1 MYIDF
6 NQEDY
11 ENVYD
16 YINAIIY
23 DHNNFRSAYALKYK
37 TPIQFRTELGF

>member
-1 MYIDF
+1 MYINF

-11 ENVYD
+11 ETVEN

-23 DHNNFRSAYALKYK
+23 DHNYLKQSYELNY
-37 TPIQFRTELGF
+37 TPNQVQSSIRD